1 MVINAHKVS
10 LHYTI
15 ITNMRGSILLKRA
28 MEKILLMNL
37 KNTKENKNEE
47 FLVPV
52 ASLLGVQR

>member
-1 MVINAHKVS
+1 
-10 LHYTI
+10 
-15 ITNMRGSILLKRA
+15 MRGSILFKRA
-28 MEKILLMNL
+28 MEKILLKNL